1 MRTFYFNRVS
11 SFFFFSLF
19 LAYYQ
24 RSQTVCLPYFHTW
37 CGPVR
42 IWNAGWNALHA
53 ARWKYR
59 SGHKTYAKKCCLRT
73 IAQLWRA
80 MSSQIKHA
88 PIIGIKLVKQQY
100 LLRMSSQYGE
110 LLPTSDWDS
119 LGTPVNFN
127 GFWHLGFITAATSF
141 NGSQPNFARCLA
153 VSWAC
158 TLYIHFRGLL
168 PRNGILRG
176 TEFTL
181 HPSLAL
187 SYIGSVTARLSS
199 KGASAKLCGVEQTA
213 PRQGGH
219 HVGYW
224 PTF

>member
-1 MRTFYFNRVS
+1 MAALRSRCGHSILTAFLLS
-11 SFFFFSLF
+11 SFFSLF

-110 LLPTSDWDS
+110 LRPTSGWDRCVS
-119 LGTPVNFN
+119 LGTLANSN
-127 GFWHLGFITAATSF
+127 GF
-141 NGSQPNFARCLA
+141 RVLA
-153 VSWAC
+153 SLLHRRRSTEANQTLHDVWPSRGLVQC
-158 TLYIHFRGLL
+158 LYIFGGSC
-168 PRNGILRG
+168 PLRK
-176 TEFTL
+176 FCQ
-181 HPSLAL
+181 
-187 SYIGSVTARLSS
+187 V
-199 KGASAKLCGVEQTA
+199 Q
-213 PRQGGH
+213 
-219 HVGYW
+219 
-224 PTF
+224 